1 MQLIYE
7 ALIFGFAVGFMIVGL
22 VGIVVPILP
31 GTLLIWLTVLIYA
44 IIDGFEAIGWVGFA
58 IITLIALVTGTAD
71 IWLPLLGAKTAGA
84 AKRALFFGLAG
95 GVVGFF
101 LLGALIPI
109 LGSLLGG
116 VLGYATG
123 VLLGQY
129 HKYRDWNLALRA
141 GLGSLAGWGIGTA
154 IQLGGG
160 LLIVVIFILQ
170 VLGS

>member
-1 MQLIYE
+1 LQVVLE

-22 VGIVVPILP
+22 AGIVVPILP
-31 GTLLIWLTVLIYA
+31 GTLLIWLSVLIYA
-44 IIDGFEAIGWVGFA
+44 IIDGFEAIGWTSFA
-58 IITLIALVTGTAD
+58 VITIIALVTGTAD
-71 IWLPLLGAKTAGA
+71 IWLPMLGAKSAGA
-84 AKRALFFGLAG
+84 AKRALIFGFAG

-101 LLGALIPI
+101 LLGAFIPI
-109 LGSLLGG
+109 LGNLLGG

-141 GLGSLAGWGIGTA
+141 GLGTLAGWGIGTA

-160 LLIVVIFILQ
+160 LLIVLIFIWQ
-170 VLGS
+170 VLKF